1 MEGPQSRPCSTVGTR
16 AEQTSSPRRAWALET
31 SCSASTPVAQSTTW
45 PTFEELRCFRTS
57 VERVISLF
65 HRNFGL
71 GHCDWRGFEG
81 FESYVWTSVLSG
93 NLVVLARLR
102 LTRKRV
108 HE

>member
-1 MEGPQSRPCSTVGTR
+1 MFQELLQHRATLVHRHIAWLTAMRHAMRQSRSW
-16 AEQTSSPRRAWALET
+16 E
-31 SCSASTPVAQSTTW
+31 
-45 PTFEELRCFRTS
+45 TFEELRWFRTGG
-57 VERVISLF
+57 ERVISLLK
-65 HRNFGL
+65 RNFGL
-71 GHCDWRGFEG
+71 GHCDWCGFEG